1 MMQRTVPQKISEFLI
16 QRKGRLYCDFCI
28 QERLGLRWRQQVQ
41 LVTATLACT
50 QFFERE
56 PGHCCVCNE
65 NKHVISAVK
74 DMYSVQSMYS
84 AQKPNASVLLPLNA
98 ASPG

>member
-16 QRKGRLYCDFCI
+16 QRQGRMYCDFCI

-50 QFFERE
+50 RLFERE
-56 PGHCCVCNE
+56 PGSCCICDE
-65 NKHVISAVK
+65 HKHVIAAVK
-74 DMYSVQSMYS
+74 DMYSARNMYS
-84 AQKPNASVLLPLNA
+84 AQESNASAPVALNA
-98 ASPG
+98 ISLA